1 MSREFLSCDGLGCS
15 PSQMISG
22 VLQSY
27 SKLPDWLQFEDRESI
42 FTHQGRNAIAL
53 ICQLLHIGSGD
64 EVLVPA
70 YNCGAEVDPFVC
82 AGAKLVFY
90 RIDNKATIDTEDIIR
105 RVTPATRIVYVTH
118 YFGWPQE
125 IDELAKWC
133 KDKGLFLLEDCALS
147 LFSKGSDNTV
157 GRTGDAA
164 IYSFVKSLP
173 VPDGGAL
180 VINKDVWN
188 ETKTFRPPRHRSIIL
203 NSLPLLKK
211 WFMHTT
217 KFWQHYEFTRQLLSK
232 SWLRKPSGQDCEI
245 KREMPQSNYFD
256 EQKIDRYISRLSK
269 GILNTTNPEKIVEKR
284 RRNYQY
290 LNKALFNIPALQPL
304 FDDLPNNVCP
314 LSFPALVEDRSRWCK
329 ALNANGIL
337 AYEWWAG
344 YHRGFD
350 WDEYPEAC
358 NLKDNLLTLPVH
370 QDLDINHMEYIAGCV
385 KQIAGEI
392 YKSNPC

>member
-15 PSQMISG
+15 PTQMISG

-27 SKLPDWLQFEDRESI
+27 SELPDWLQFEDRESI

-70 YNCGAEVDPFVC
+70 YNCGAELDPFVW

-90 RIDNKATIDTEDIIR
+90 RIDNKATIDMEDIIR
-105 RVTPATRIVYVTH
+105 RVTPSTRIVYVTH

-133 KDKGLFLLEDCALS
+133 KDKGLLLLEDCALS
-147 LFSKGSDNTV
+147 LFSKGSNNTI
-157 GRTGDAA
+157 GRVGDAA

-180 VINKDVWN
+180 VLNKDIWN
-188 ETKTFRPPRHRSIIL
+188 ETKTFRAPRHRSIIL

-211 WFMHTT
+211 WFMHTN
-217 KFWQHYEFTRQLLSK
+217 KFWQHYEFTRKLLNK
-232 SWLRKPSGQDCEI
+232 SWLKRSLDQNSEI
-245 KREMPQSNYFD
+245 DREMPQNNYFD
-256 EQKIDRYISRLSK
+256 KQKIDWSISRLSK
-269 GILNTTNPEKIVEKR
+269 GILNTTNPDKIVEKR

-290 LNKALFNIPALQPL
+290 LYKALFNIPTLHPL

-314 LSFPALVEDRSRWCK
+314 LSFPALVEDRNRWCK

-344 YHRGFD
+344 YHQSFD
-350 WDEYPEAC
+350 WEEFPEARH
-358 NLKDNLLTLPVH
+358 LKNNLLTLPVH
-370 QDLDINHMEYIAGCV
+370 QSLDVGHMEYMAKCV
-385 KQIAGEI
+385 KLIAEE
-392 YKSNPC
+392 SHNN